1 MSKETRRPASPS
13 PQRRQRKP
21 RLKTQLAFGFGILL
35 LALGAF
41 YTALVVATQID
52 QIFFPDSQLHIG
64 NGLVSKLPGIDSGEK
79 GEGEAGPGGRINIL
93 VMGIDR
99 RPNELAEN
107 SRTDTMFVMT
117 IDPASHTARGL
128 GIPRD
133 MLVNIPSKTGK
144 TTYQD
149 RVNTVYEVGEMQKYD
164 GGGAALA
171 KGVVGKTL
179 GLKINYYVVIDFQ
192 GFKKVIDLLGGI
204 DVDVPPPG
212 LNDPYYSETELRGDY
227 FPCIFKPG
235 RHHMNASEAL
245 CYSRSRNFSPGGDLD
260 RILRQQLVMYA
271 VMEKATDLKV
281 LADPSNVLNLYK
293 RYKDAITTDINEFQ
307 LVGMAK
313 LAAGVDRNQLAFLS
327 IGPATTPHITPQGAA
342 VLLPSEA
349 GIKTIVEALLSDNK
363 LQQEA
368 AVVQVQAQTPDQ
380 GTRATEFLQSLGIAQ
395 TALSASGFTDL
406 VPSQTQI
413 IDFGNKPYTAER
425 IAGWLSVPKERV
437 RKPTATDRR
446 PGNSD
451 IVVLLGPDAKLESAL
466 TTPAPNGA
474 AAPGTAPQPTNNT
487 TGR

>member
-1 MSKETRRPASPS
+1 
-13 PQRRQRKP
+13 
-21 RLKTQLAFGFGILL
+21 
-35 LALGAF
+35 
-41 YTALVVATQID
+41 
-52 QIFFPDSQLHIG
+52 
-64 NGLVSKLPGIDSGEK
+64 
-79 GEGEAGPGGRINIL
+79 
-93 VMGIDR
+93 
-99 RPNELAEN
+99 
-107 SRTDTMFVMT
+107 MT

-133 MLVNIPSKTGK
+133 LLVNIPSKTGK
-144 TTYQD
+144 STYQD

-171 KGVVGKTL
+171 KSVVGKTL
-179 GLKINYYVVIDFQ
+179 GIKINYYVVIDFE
-192 GFKKVIDLLGGI
+192 GFKKVVDLLGGI

-212 LNDPYYSETELRGDY
+212 LNDPYYSETERRGDY
-227 FPCIFKPG
+227 FPCVFKPG

-245 CYSRSRNFSPGGDLD
+245 CYSRSRNYSPGGDLD

-281 LADPSNVLNLYK
+281 LADPTNVLNLYK

-327 IGPATTPHITPQGAA
+327 IGPATVPHITAQGAA

-349 GIKTIVEALLSDNK
+349 GIKTIVEALMSDNK

-368 AVVQVQAQTPDQ
+368 AIVQVQAQTPDQ
-380 GTRATEFLQSLGIAQ
+380 GTRAIEYLQSLGIAQ
-395 TALSASGFTDL
+395 TALSASGFTDI

-413 IDFGNKPYTAER
+413 IDFGSKPYTAER
-425 IAGWLSVPKERV
+425 IAGWLRLPKERV
-437 RKPTATDRR
+437 RKPTAADRR
-446 PGNSD
+446 PNNAD
-451 IVVLLGPDAKLESAL
+451 IVVLLGADAKLESAL

-474 AAPGTAPQPTNNT
+474 AAPATNGS
-487 TGR
+487 GR